1 MSSCAMRVG
10 LSLVLS
16 LAAALATDEC
26 HDATDCAFS
35 ALQRRAKR
43 GTADVN
49 RAPPSVPPTLPTE
62 KPDVLPPLPSLLQT
76 EAEGN
81 SSFRYCQDTC
91 WLDYGF
97 KKGDCKCDIHRGW
110 YMWICWK
117 RNGKRIKTEY
127 GHQFNCHGLSK
138 APKAPAAPAPPPP
151 PKMYSSEMNPMYKV
165 RNKQLVKNSTAPLM
179 TFHLFRVQS
188 DTNYSCCA
196 NADLTTAGAAMF
208 YLHNEIV
215 WHAKSRSGTNFADP
229 KTRIVRYKVM
239 TKATQPLFD
248 LGMNFGVMNEFD
260 ITECTGPF
268 ECENFK
274 RFGYTVGCE
283 NWVEG
288 SAANFPHQKWNTL
301 NKYPEAAWFSL
312 PGPCPMAKLGQKSK
326 GCLETQPGGKCP
338 GEMEP
343 NGQGDCTY
351 NTQYAGEIKIDK
363 LVGISD
369 YQNFVASGGRE
380 YDPLTDQG
388 VHLNFWDGRFDSVLN
403 EWRTRKLMQLFD
415 DTYPSERTIDAP
427 ECDFNKWKFYQ
438 GTPHHP

>member
-1 MSSCAMRVG
+1 
-10 LSLVLS
+10 
-16 LAAALATDEC
+16 
-26 HDATDCAFS
+26 
-35 ALQRRAKR
+35 
-43 GTADVN
+43 
-49 RAPPSVPPTLPTE
+49 
-62 KPDVLPPLPSLLQT
+62 
-76 EAEGN
+76 
-81 SSFRYCQDTC
+81 
-91 WLDYGF
+91 
-97 KKGDCKCDIHRGW
+97 
-110 YMWICWK
+110 
-117 RNGKRIKTEY
+117 
-127 GHQFNCHGLSK
+127 
-138 APKAPAAPAPPPP
+138 
-151 PKMYSSEMNPMYKV
+151 MNPMYKV

-248 LGMNFGVMNEFD
+248 LGMNFGVMHEFD

>member
-1 MSSCAMRVG
+1 MLSCAMRVG

-16 LAAALATDEC
+16 LTGAALATDEC
-26 HDATDCAFS
+26 HETHEATDCAFS

-49 RAPPSVPPTLPTE
+49 RAPPSVPPMLPTE
-62 KPDVLPPLPSLLQT
+62 KPDELPPLPSLLQT

-97 KKGDCKCDIHRGW
+97 KKGLDP
-110 YMWICWK
+110 
-117 RNGKRIKTEY
+117 TEEY

-138 APKAPAAPAPPPP
+138 APPAPAPPPP
-151 PKMYSSEMNPMYKV
+151 PQLYSSKMNPMYKV
-165 RNKQLVKNSTAPLM
+165 RNKQLVENSTAPLM
-179 TFHLFRVQS
+179 TFHLFR

-268 ECENFK
+268 DPWRTRGRVMGECENFK

-288 SAANFPHQKWNTL
+288 SPANFPHQKWNTL
-301 NKYPEAAWFSL
+301 NKYPEASWFSL
-312 PGPCPMAKLGQKSK
+312 PGPCPMAKLGQKSQ
-326 GCLETQPGGKCP
+326 GCMETQPGGKCP

-351 NTQYAGEIKIDK
+351 NMQYAGEIKIDK
-363 LVGISD
+363 L
-369 YQNFVASGGRE
+369 E

-403 EWRTRKLMQLFD
+403 EWRTRKLMELFD
-415 DTYPSERTIDAP
+415 ETYPSERTIDAP
-427 ECDFNKWKFYQ
+427 ECDLLSFVE
-438 GTPHHP
+438 